1 MNHIFNFNNSRL
13 YKKWAEDPANAKLI
27 AKQIDFAFSMLD
39 PMPESS
45 ILDIGCKLGSNLDFF
60 IKKGLN
66 ATGVEASPY
75 LIDFA
80 SKKLKNK
87 ADIHQSE
94 FDNLPFE
101 DNSFDYSLL
110 ITTLEFA
117 EDPIKTVEE
126 ACRVTKDKIFI
137 GILNKYAVKNIERK
151 IKGIFSDTVYKKA
164 RFFAIWEINNI
175 IKSLMGDIP
184 ITWKT
189 SYQPLPIIKESAL
202 KNEGLEN
209 ILRKNPFGA
218 FAGITAVL
226 KPTFRASPL
235 KLKSLTKQAAGI

>member
-1 MNHIFNFNNSRL
+1 MSYIFDFNNSQL
-13 YKKWAEDPANAKLI
+13 YKKWAKDPLNAKI
-27 AKQIDFAFSMLD
+27 ITKQIELAYNMLA
-39 PMPESS
+39 PIPGAS
-45 ILDIGCKLGSNLDFF
+45 ILDIGCKLGYHLEFF

-66 ATGVEASPY
+66 AAGIEASPY
-75 LIDFA
+75 LIDIA
-80 SKKLKNK
+80 TKKLENK
-87 ADIHQSE
+87 VDIHKGVFE
-94 FDNLPFE
+94 DLPFK

-110 ITTLEFA
+110 ITALEFT
-117 EDPIKTVEE
+117 ENPIKTVEE

-151 IKGIFSDTVYKKA
+151 IKGIFSDTIYKKA

-189 SYQPLPIIKESAL
+189 SYQPLPLIKESTL
-202 KNEGLEN
+202 KNENLEN

-226 KPTFRASPL
+226 KPTFRTAPL
-235 KLKSLTKQAAGI
+235 KLKSLTKQTAGI